1 MGRVGEQNKVSVS
14 MLLLIHLKK
23 KTIHDAVCNKIRAP
37 HVIYPDARAAGK
49 RFYIEAS
56 VRDIEKIFGMRP
68 QRLNLQC
75 MAPHWIPRKPS
86 PWNQKDKLPNALKA
100 DMVTIAEAGRPSL
113 SYPLNCPQ
121 SLSFLKVSVCAFF
134 PLPSK

>member
-14 MLLLIHLKK
+14 MLLLIYLKK
-23 KTIHDAVCNKIRAP
+23 KTIHDAVCNKICAP

-68 QRLNLQC
+68 QPSMHGAALDLTQT
-75 MAPHWIPRKPS
+75 KPVE
-86 PWNQKDKLPNALKA
+86 PK
-100 DMVTIAEAGRPSL
+100 R
-113 SYPLNCPQ
+113 
-121 SLSFLKVSVCAFF
+121 
-134 PLPSK
+134 

>member
-1 MGRVGEQNKVSVS
+1 MTNKDS
-14 MLLLIHLKK
+14 
-23 KTIHDAVCNKIRAP
+23 
-37 HVIYPDARAAGK
+37 RAAGK

-56 VRDIEKIFGMRP
+56 VRDIERFSVCA
-68 QRLNLQC
+68 LNLQC
-75 MAPHWIPRKPS
+75 MAPHWNPRKPS
-86 PWNQKDKLPNALKA
+86 PWNQKDKLSPNALKA

>member
-1 MGRVGEQNKVSVS
+1 
-14 MLLLIHLKK
+14 LKK
-23 KTIHDAVCNKIRAP
+23 KTIHDAVCNKICAP

-68 QRLNLQC
+68 QPS
-75 MAPHWIPRKPS
+75 MHSPHWIPRKPS
-86 PWNQKDKLPNALKA
+86 PWNQKDKLSPNALKA